1 MIDRPFHRILS
12 GILLAGMVGG
22 CTPSVGVGPTLA
34 TRPAATQA
42 SSKTADPNNDA
53 QETWTQ
59 VSDILQRRGRQA
71 GNVYTITVPRNDLT
85 VSIEGMEVPTGAGIE
100 SVFHFYRCSCGK
112 TAMVGEFVVADY
124 EANDVAYA
132 LQKQNIL
139 ISSMGPYLIFEKPRL
154 MSVRFQAE
162 GDARQLARVIKAA
175 LDWTGKN
182 RMASKPA
189 GISAAN

>member
-1 MIDRPFHRILS
+1 MTRHSFNGLS
-12 GILLAGMVGG
+12 AGVLLAFIGG
-22 CTPSVGVGPTLA
+22 CTPSAGVGPALT

-42 SSKTADPNNDA
+42 SSKTADQEGDA
-53 QETWTQ
+53 QETWSQ
-59 VSDILQRRGRQA
+59 VSRILQRSGQQA
-71 GNVYTITVPRNDLT
+71 GNVYTVTVPRDDLS
-85 VSIEGMEVPTGAGIE
+85 VSIEGMEVPTGAGIA

-112 TAMVGEFVVADY
+112 TAVVGEFVLADY

-132 LQKQNIL
+132 LQKENIL
-139 ISSMGPYLIFEKPRL
+139 ISSMGPYLLYEKPRL

-182 RMASKPA
+182 RAGARSASV
-189 GISAAN
+189 SAAN